1 MIQNAKFSGYYF
13 YMNANIFLYERK
25 HMERFSNRAARHDSK
40 NPKQRR
46 MDQQKTGNS
55 KRRMGQQK
63 TGNSKRRM
71 EQQKTGNSTA

>member
-1 MIQNAKFSGYYF
+1 MGEYLENSYDSECEIFRVL
-13 YMNANIFLYERK
+13 FLYERK

-46 MDQQKTGNS
+46 M
-55 KRRMGQQK
+55 
-63 TGNSKRRM
+63 